1 MQAQLTSTIDR
12 DGTCTLNTIQAF
24 YANRDIGKR
33 EWASRKVLLSCSW
46 KNLCSAHRFIAP
58 LWNGNEWALSADKN
72 CPASLTEFSKITD
85 FPQSYLQ
92 AKLTPAEFDTVSPS
106 SILEV
111 LPRSEM
117 LEQSL
122 EAMKPK
128 FVLRRINNQKYE
140 FFYQDTSMFLFQYR
154 DLKVVRATGAQLRP
168 KPKPDDPLKFGHN
181 FSDHMFE
188 VTTALFTQIP
198 SFSFQ
203 IIDERLWQPTWFYV
217 NCCCSVSWP

>member
-1 MQAQLTSTIDR
+1 
-12 DGTCTLNTIQAF
+12 
-24 YANRDIGKR
+24 
-33 EWASRKVLLSCSW
+33 
-46 KNLCSAHRFIAP
+46 
-58 LWNGNEWALSADKN
+58 
-72 CPASLTEFSKITD
+72 
-85 FPQSYLQ
+85 
-92 AKLTPAEFDTVSPS
+92 
-106 SILEV
+106 
-111 LPRSEM
+111 M

-203 IIDERLWQPTWFYV
+203 IIDERL
-217 NCCCSVSWP
+217 